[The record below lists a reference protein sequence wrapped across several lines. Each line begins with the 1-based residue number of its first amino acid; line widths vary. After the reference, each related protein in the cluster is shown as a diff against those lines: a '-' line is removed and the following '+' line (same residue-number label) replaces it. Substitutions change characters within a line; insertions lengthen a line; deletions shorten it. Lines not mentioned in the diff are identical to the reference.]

1 MSTEPTPTPPEPAK
15 LKTWICEA
23 TAKTCFTVE
32 AATREEADRMAEEDE
47 NIDFRDAA
55 FSCEVVGVETPDG
68 EDDRIYFEKPST
80 PPDLS
85 AVPLDVLSREIARRE
100 ISGECVALIVT
111 PCDLAE
117 YWECD
122 DAGATHP
129 GSDEPNREEM
139 RAIRKAFEV
148 WQDVGGFSEIMNA
161 CRDAW
166 NDAKAEGKVG
176 SK

>member
-1 MSTEPTPTPPEPAK
+1 MSTEPTPA
-15 LKTWICEA
+15 
-23 TAKTCFTVE
+23 
-32 AATREEADRMAEEDE
+32 
-47 NIDFRDAA
+47 
-55 FSCEVVGVETPDG
+55 
-68 EDDRIYFEKPST
+68 

-85 AVPLDVLSREIARRE
+85 AVPLDVLSHEIARRE

-111 PCDLAE
+111 PSDLSE

-129 GSDEPNREEM
+129 GSEEPNREEM

-166 NDAKAEGKVG
+166 NDAKADGKG
-176 SK
+176 ETK

>member
-1 MSTEPTPTPPEPAK
+1 MSTEPTPTPPPSVRAVIIQA
-15 LKTWICEA
+15 LGEA
-23 TAKTCFTVE
+23 IE
-32 AATREEADRMAEEDE
+32 QTRELARFADDFGRAELESE
-47 NIDFRDAA
+47 RRALVAA
-55 FSCEVVGVETPDG
+55 LDWAESP
-68 EDDRIYFEKPST
+68 P

-85 AVPLDVLSREIARRE
+85 AVPLDDLSREIARRE

-111 PCDLAE
+111 PSDLSE

-129 GSDEPNREEM
+129 GSEEPNREEM

-166 NDAKAEGKVG
+166 NDAKADGKG
-176 SK
+176 ESK

>member
-1 MSTEPTPTPPEPAK
+1 MSTEPTPTPPPLAVIIQALGDAIEQ
-15 LKTWICEA
+15 
-23 TAKTCFTVE
+23 
-32 AATREEADRMAEEDE
+32 TRELARFADDFGRAELESE
-47 NIDFRDAA
+47 RRDLIAA
-55 FSCEVVGVETPDG
+55 LEWAETP
-68 EDDRIYFEKPST
+68 PA
-80 PPDLS
+80 PDLS

-111 PCDLAE
+111 PSDLSE
-117 YWECD
+117 FWECD

-129 GSDEPNREEM
+129 GSEEPNREEM

-166 NDAKAEGKVG
+166 NDAKAEGKG
-176 SK
+176 EGK